1 MRHWDMDLLLHCSG
15 FHHISLQW
23 ALLGHSLEYK
33 ATACLSLVP
42 VWRISAILI
51 KPVQDVKSTYP
62 EHGCSKLLL
71 HVSTA
76 CTHCVLSQKIA
87 IHVHQHHCEKLK
99 SHYCIFWSS
108 FLCLHGLVL
117 WEETTSFLFNIR
129 GACLMCLYNL
139 LCSSGRTTIKSWIS
153 NKLPCKTEKS
163 VYVSCLLTVWCGEI
177 ERIFT

>member
-1 MRHWDMDLLLHCSG
+1 MDLLLHCSG

-33 ATACLSLVP
+33 VTACLSLVP